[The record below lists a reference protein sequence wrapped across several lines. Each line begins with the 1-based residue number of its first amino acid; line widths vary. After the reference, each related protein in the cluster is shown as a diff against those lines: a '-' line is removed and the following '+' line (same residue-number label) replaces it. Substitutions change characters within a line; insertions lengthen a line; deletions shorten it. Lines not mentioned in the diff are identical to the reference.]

1 MNYPISILA
10 RRKPRDQSGLVMI
23 LMTMLLLVML
33 AAMTLSVDAGYWFFE
48 RARTQTAVDAAAFAG
63 AIAAAYAAQ
72 AALDAGK
79 VQQEAEKE
87 AKDEAREEAEYLLGQ
102 YSGRF
107 SIINIEVV
115 VNVGTGGAVDTA
127 LVSLEIE
134 TPAER
139 FFSGLTKLG
148 GFDIAAT
155 AEGVSPR

>member
-63 AIAAAYAAQ
+63 AIAAAN
-72 AALDAGK
+72 AALAAGK
-79 VQQEAEKE
+79 VHQEAEKE
-87 AKDEAREEAEYLLGQ
+87 AKAAARVEAEYLLGQ
-102 YSGRF
+102 YSNRF
-107 SIINIEVV
+107 SIINIEVDV
-115 VNVGTGGAVDTA
+115 DFNVNTA
-127 LVSLEIE
+127 WVSLEIE

-148 GFDIAAT
+148 GFDIAAK
-155 AEGVSPR
+155 AEFEL